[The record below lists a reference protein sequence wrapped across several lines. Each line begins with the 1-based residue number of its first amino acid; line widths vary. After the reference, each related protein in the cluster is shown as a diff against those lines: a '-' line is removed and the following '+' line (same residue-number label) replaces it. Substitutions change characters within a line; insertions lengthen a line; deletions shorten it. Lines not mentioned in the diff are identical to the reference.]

1 VETGVRLG
9 THHWDEEV
17 LREARGEFLF
27 AHVSTK
33 VVCSASTEKKKKT
46 QLSDLRKMM
55 YDIAIGQGATIRLN
69 TTAVALDP
77 EQRTVT
83 LDSGKILTA
92 DVIIGADGV
101 FGLMR
106 PLLLA
111 EQNIQEAKEPV
122 MCMYR

>member
-1 VETGVRLG
+1 
-9 THHWDEEV
+9 
-17 LREARGEFLF
+17 
-27 AHVSTK
+27 
-33 VVCSASTEKKKKT
+33 
-46 QLSDLRKMM
+46 MM